1 MKLYHGS
8 NMVVDKP
15 EIRKPTHTL
24 DFGGGFYTTHNFE
37 QAAEFAKKVI
47 FRAAKMAVPVGLAT
61 VCEYEFDL
69 QAAEKTLKI
78 LRFREPNLEWF
89 NFVIKSR
96 KTVLY
101 DDVYDVI
108 IGPVA
113 NDDVYETIR
122 LFERG
127 AYDVEEAIKRL
138 KVKQLFSQT
147 LLKTDAALTL
157 LKFVKSTTI
166 R

>member
-1 MKLYHGS
+1 
-8 NMVVDKP
+8 
-15 EIRKPTHTL
+15 
-24 DFGGGFYTTHNFE
+24 
-37 QAAEFAKKVI
+37 
-47 FRAAKMAVPVGLAT
+47 
-61 VCEYEFDL
+61 
-69 QAAEKTLKI
+69 

-108 IGPVA
+108 IGPAA

-127 AYDVEEAIKRL
+127 AYEEEAIKRL

-147 LLKTDAALTL
+147 LFKTDAALAL